1 MLRDASP
8 WRYATDKVGMI
19 GVCSSQPSCET
30 HVMPTLSR
38 RRFALM
44 ALTAPLTLL
53 GASTAKANLIDH
65 LLLQAIVP
73 RHDHELWVLVDDR
86 EASLT
91 VYRGNHRLEHFSP
104 ISLGRG
110 GASPQRIRGDRATPL
125 GEFRVNRFNRQSKFH
140 IFIGLDYPTP
150 THARMALES
159 GVYGPQDYD
168 DYFDYYRRHG
178 YPPQDTVL
186 GGYIG
191 IHGVGK
197 GDPEIHERFHW
208 TEGCVAVTDV
218 QIERLTALIDIGT
231 RVVIR

>member
-1 MLRDASP
+1 M
-8 WRYATDKVGMI
+8 
-19 GVCSSQPSCET
+19 PS
-30 HVMPTLSR
+30 LSR
-38 RRFALM
+38 RRFSQLV
-44 ALTAPLTLL
+44 LTAPLALL
-53 GASTAKANLIDH
+53 AADAAQANLIDR
-65 LLLQAIVP
+65 LLTDAIVP
-73 RHDHELWVLVDDR
+73 RHDDELWVLVEDR

-91 VYRGNHRLEHFSP
+91 IYRGNRRLERFAP

-110 GASPQRIRGDRATPL
+110 GASTQRISGDRVTPL

-159 GVYGPQDYD
+159 GVYDQQDYD
-168 DYFDYYRRHG
+168 NYFVYYRRHG

-197 GDPEIHERFHW
+197 GDPEIHQRFHW

-218 QIERLTALIDIGT
+218 QVERLTSLIDIGT